1 MEKTSSV
8 KSNFIYNTV
17 YQILILILPLITAPY
32 VSRVIG
38 AEGNGIYSYTYS
50 IVQYFVLFAMLG
62 LSNYGNRTIAKC
74 RDDKEKLSKE
84 FFSIYA
90 MQLMTSVLMIIL
102 YLGYI
107 TIFDNRYYTY
117 ALIQIIYLASTCFD
131 ITWFFYGLEKF
142 KLTVT
147 RNIIIRVISAIC
159 IFVFVKDKDDLV
171 IYTFLMVGS
180 TLISQLSLWPFL
192 KNEIKFV
199 KPKFKEIIK
208 HLKPNFILFIP
219 VIAVSIYKLMD
230 KIMLGNMTNVQN
242 VAYYEYAERIINI
255 PTSIITALGTVM
267 LPRIS
272 NLLAKGEKNQIK
284 FYMDKSMEYMM
295 FLSIPICLG
304 LIVVAPEFVP
314 IYLGNEFVTT
324 GSIIQYLAVTLI
336 FVSWANVIR
345 TQYLIPKEKDK
356 IYIISV
362 ILGAIVNFVI
372 NMILIP
378 RLQTI
383 GASIGTI
390 FAEFTVMFV
399 QTIAVRKE
407 LEIKKYVIY
416 VAKFLVSAIIMT
428 IIIIGIKY
436 IVDNKYL
443 VVIMQIIVGAMIYFL
458 LNYKFIINNIQY
470 IPILNKFYAKRKGAN
485 S

>member
-1 MEKTSSV
+1 MEKASSI
-8 KSNFIYNTV
+8 KSNFIYSTV
-17 YQILILILPLITAPY
+17 YQILIIILPLITAPY

-74 RDDKEKLSKE
+74 RDNKEKLSKE

-90 MQLMTSVLMIIL
+90 MQLITSILMIIL
-102 YLGYI
+102 YIIYI
-107 TIFDNRYYTY
+107 TIFDNQYYIF
-117 ALIQIIYLASTCFD
+117 ALIQTISLISTCFD

-142 KLTVT
+142 KLTIT
-147 RNIIIRVISAIC
+147 RNIIIRLISAIC
-159 IFVFVKDKDDLV
+159 IFIFVKNKEDLV
-171 IYTFLMVGS
+171 IYTFLMVGG
-180 TLISQLSLWPFL
+180 TLISQISLWPFL

-199 KPKFKEIIK
+199 KVRFKDIVK
-208 HLKPNFILFIP
+208 HVKPNLILFIP

-230 KIMLGNMTNVQN
+230 KIMLGNMTNVEN

-272 NLLAKGEKNQIK
+272 NLLAKGEEKQVK
-284 FYMDKSMEYMM
+284 FYIDKSMEYMM
-295 FLSIPICLG
+295 FLSIPICFG
-304 LIVVAPEFVP
+304 LIVVAPEFIP

-324 GSIIQYLAVTLI
+324 GNVIQFLAITLI

-362 ILGAIVNFVI
+362 ILGAVVNFII

-378 RLQTI
+378 KFQAI

-390 FAEFTVMFV
+390 FAELTVMLV
-399 QTIAVRKE
+399 QTIVVRKE
-407 LEIKKYVIY
+407 IEIKKYVRY
-416 VAKFLVSAIIMT
+416 VLKFLITAMIMT
-428 IIIIGIKY
+428 VIIIGIKY
-436 IVDNKYL
+436 VFDNKYL
-443 VVIMQIIVGAMIYFL
+443 IIIVQIIIGAMVYSL
-458 LNYKFIINNIQY
+458 LNYKFISNNIQY
-470 IPILNKFYAKRKGAN
+470 IPILNKMYAKRKAV

>member
-180 TLISQLSLWPFL
+180 TLISQLSLWTFL

-428 IIIIGIKY
+428 IIIVGIKY
-436 IVDNKYL
+436 IIDNKYL
-443 VVIMQIIVGAMIYFL
+443 VVIMQIIIGAMIYFL
-458 LNYKFIINNIQY
+458 LNYKFILNNIQY
-470 IPILNKFYAKRKGAN
+470 IPILNKFYAKRKGAI

>member
-378 RLQTI
+378 RFQTI

-399 QTIAVRKE
+399 QTMAVRKE
-407 LEIKKYVIY
+407 LEIKKYAIY
-416 VAKFLVSAIIMT
+416 VARFLVSAIIMT

-436 IVDNKYL
+436 IVNNKYL

>member
-32 VSRVIG
+32 ISRVIG

-74 RDDKEKLSKE
+74 RDDKKKLSKE

-107 TIFDNRYYTY
+107 TIFDNQYYIY
-117 ALIQIIYLASTCFD
+117 ALIQTIYLASTCFD

-428 IIIIGIKY
+428 IIIVGIKY
-436 IVDNKYL
+436 IIDNKYL
-443 VVIMQIIVGAMIYFL
+443 VVIMQIIIGAMIYFL
-458 LNYKFIINNIQY
+458 LNYKFILNNIQY
-470 IPILNKFYAKRKGAN
+470 IPILNKFYAKRKGAI

>member
-1 MEKTSSV
+1 MGKVSSV

-17 YQILILILPLITAPY
+17 YQILIIILPLITAPY

-90 MQLMTSVLMIIL
+90 MQLMTSSLMIVL
-102 YLGYI
+102 YIGYI
-107 TIFDNRYYTY
+107 TIFDNKYYTY
-117 ALIQIIYLASTCFD
+117 ALIQTIYLISTCFD

-147 RNIIIRVISAIC
+147 RNIIIRVVSAIC
-159 IFVFVKDKDDLV
+159 IFVFVKGKEDLAM
-171 IYTFLMVGS
+171 YTFLMVGS

-192 KNEIKFV
+192 KKEVKFI
-199 KPKFKEIIK
+199 KPKFKDISK
-208 HLKPNFILFIP
+208 HIKPNLILFIP
-219 VIAVSIYKLMD
+219 VIAVSVYKIMD
-230 KIMLGNMTNVQN
+230 KIMLGKISEVQN

-272 NLLAKGEKNQIK
+272 NLLAKGEEKQVK
-284 FYMDKSMEYMM
+284 FYIDKSMEYMM
-295 FLSIPICLG
+295 FLSIPICFG
-304 LIVVAPEFVP
+304 LIVVAPEFIP

-324 GSIIQYLAVTLI
+324 GNVIQFLAITLI

-362 ILGAIVNFVI
+362 ILGAVVNFII

-378 RLQTI
+378 KFQAI

-390 FAEFTVMFV
+390 FAELTVMLV
-399 QTIAVRKE
+399 QTIVVRKE
-407 LEIKKYVIY
+407 IEIKKYVRY
-416 VAKFLVSAIIMT
+416 VLKFLITAMIMT
-428 IIIIGIKY
+428 VIIIGIKY
-436 IVDNKYL
+436 VFDNKYL
-443 VVIMQIIVGAMIYFL
+443 IIIVQIIIGAMVYSL
-458 LNYKFIINNIQY
+458 LNYKFISNNIQY
-470 IPILNKFYAKRKGAN
+470 IPILNKMYAKRKAV

>member
-32 VSRVIG
+32 V
-38 AEGNGIYSYTYS
+38 
-50 IVQYFVLFAMLG
+50 FVLFAMLG

-428 IIIIGIKY
+428 IIIVGIKY
-436 IVDNKYL
+436 IIDNKYL
-443 VVIMQIIVGAMIYFL
+443 VVIMQIIIGAMIYFL
-458 LNYKFIINNIQY
+458 LNYKFILNNIQY
-470 IPILNKFYAKRKGAN
+470 IPILNKFYAKRKGAI

>member
-428 IIIIGIKY
+428 IIIVGIKY
-436 IVDNKYL
+436 IIDNKYL
-443 VVIMQIIVGAMIYFL
+443 VVIMQIIIGAMIYFL
-458 LNYKFIINNIQY
+458 LNYKFILNNIQY
-470 IPILNKFYAKRKGAN
+470 IPILNKFYAKRKGAI